1 MRPIKKGA
9 SFQKEI
15 KTRQPHS
22 RTPNRKDAPVAEN
35 KVVSLDERAKD
46 EAKPFSE
53 QLLQEGAKK
62 LLQTAIEN
70 EVIDYIQFQKDR
82 RDEHGQQLVVR
93 NGHLP
98 EREVVSGVGLDPG
111 SSATG
116 PASGQGSLF
125 QTVRRYII
133 CHDQKCR

>member
-22 RTPNRKDAPVAEN
+22 RTPNRKAAPVAEN

-70 EVIDYIQFQKDR
+70 ESSTISNSR
-82 RDEHGQQLVVR
+82 RTDAMSMDSSWWYAMDTCRSGKWSVEWVSIRVR
-93 NGHLP
+93 QP
-98 EREVVSGVGLDPG
+98 R
-111 SSATG
+111 
-116 PASGQGSLF
+116 
-125 QTVRRYII
+125 VRHRDKGRFSRPYV
-133 CHDQKCR
+133 DT